1 MCQEHGVRNFKKQ
14 TMATLSQMCVLPEGW
29 GAPSVSEQIGMS
41 KRSEWLIAKRKQHD
55 RLMAYRERERIR
67 AERRGWQGESLS
79 GSRRR
84 VQRETMA
91 DAMPMLESGRRMF
104 YEGQGVRQPKKAKNR
119 ASKEQAGTI
128 GRTIVVK
135 RFEGSRLTCVCKS
148 LIV

>member
-1 MCQEHGVRNFKKQ
+1 
-14 TMATLSQMCVLPEGW
+14 MCVLPEGW
-29 GAPSVSEQIGMS
+29 GAPSVSEQIGKS

-67 AERRGWQGESLS
+67 AERRGVSRRSMES
-79 GSRRR
+79 SRRR

-91 DAMPMLESGRRMF
+91 DTMPQLENRSRMF
-104 YEGQGVRQPKKAKNR
+104 NEGKGQLQPKKAKNS
-119 ASKEQAGTI
+119 ASREQAGTI

>member
-1 MCQEHGVRNFKKQ
+1 
-14 TMATLSQMCVLPEGW
+14 MATLSQMCVLPEGW
-29 GAPSVSEQIGMS
+29 GAPSVSEQIGKS

-67 AERRGWQGESLS
+67 AERAERRGEHRGESLS

-91 DAMPMLESGRRMF
+91 DVMPVLESGRRMF

>member
-1 MCQEHGVRNFKKQ
+1 
-14 TMATLSQMCVLPEGW
+14 MATLSQMCVLPEGW
-29 GAPSVSEQIGMS
+29 GTPSTEQIGKS

-67 AERRGWQGESLS
+67 MERRGASGESLS
-79 GSRRR
+79 SSRRR

-91 DAMPMLESGRRMF
+91 DAMPTLESGRKMF
-104 YEGQGVRQPKKAKNR
+104 AMGKGQPQPKKAKNSVSR
-119 ASKEQAGTI
+119 EQAGTI

-148 LIV
+148 RIY

>member
-1 MCQEHGVRNFKKQ
+1 
-14 TMATLSQMCVLPEGW
+14 
-29 GAPSVSEQIGMS
+29 MS
-41 KRSEWLIAKRKQHD
+41 KRTEWLIAKRKQHD

-67 AERRGWQGESLS
+67 MERRGWQGESLS
-79 GSRRR
+79 ASRQR

-91 DAMPMLESGRRMF
+91 DAMPVLESGRKMF
-104 YEGQGVRQPKKAKNR
+104 AMGKGQPQPKKAKNR

>member
-1 MCQEHGVRNFKKQ
+1 
-14 TMATLSQMCVLPEGW
+14 MATLSQMCVLPEGW
-29 GAPSVSEQIGMS
+29 GAPSVSEQIGKS

-67 AERRGWQGESLS
+67 AERRGMSGVSLS
-79 GSRRR
+79 SSRQR

-91 DAMPMLESGRRMF
+91 DAMPVLESGRRMF